1 MHLNCIGEYRLFGGL
16 IKLTNSSTI
25 TPFSTVTIP
34 TEQGWNAVAVS
45 KSIAVKVI
53 FNLKLEVYS

>member
-1 MHLNCIGEYRLFGGL
+1 MHLNCKGEYRLFGGL

-25 TPFSTVTIP
+25 TPNCTIP

-45 KSIAVKVI
+45 KSIAVKV
-53 FNLKLEVYS
+53 FFLKVGFYS

>member
-1 MHLNCIGEYRLFGGL
+1 MHLNCGEYRLFGGL

-45 KSIAVKVI
+45 KSIAVKS
-53 FNLKLEVYS
+53 FF

>member
-1 MHLNCIGEYRLFGGL
+1 MHLNCIRRIQIVGGL

-53 FNLKLEVYS
+53 FNLKVEVYS

>member
-1 MHLNCIGEYRLFGGL
+1 LYKENTDCLAA

-45 KSIAVKVI
+45 KSIAVKAI
-53 FNLKLEVYS
+53 LI

>member
-1 MHLNCIGEYRLFGGL
+1 LFGL

-45 KSIAVKVI
+45 KSIAEGH
-53 FNLKLEVYS
+53 FNLKGL